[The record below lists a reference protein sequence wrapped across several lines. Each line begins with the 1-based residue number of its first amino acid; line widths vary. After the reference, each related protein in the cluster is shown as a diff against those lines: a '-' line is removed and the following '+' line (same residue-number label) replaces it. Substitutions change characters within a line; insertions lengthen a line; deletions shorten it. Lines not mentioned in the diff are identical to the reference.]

1 MRARRLLVLGAF
13 GLALAA
19 PACRR
24 EARPDP
30 KVERESAA
38 AEVLGEG
45 LASYYASSLHGR
57 PTANGERYDRGA
69 LTAAHRSLR
78 FGTCVTVVNVENGRT
93 VQVRV
98 NDRGPFAKGRVI
110 DVSEAA
116 AERLGLIGPGLA
128 RVRLLPCR

>member
-1 MRARRLLVLGAF
+1 MLGA
-13 GLALAA
+13 LALVSAV

-24 EARPDP
+24 DARPDA
-30 KVERESAA
+30 KVAREAPREA
-38 AEVLGEG
+38 VLGEG
-45 LASYYASSLHGR
+45 VASYYAASLHGR
-57 PTANGERYDRGA
+57 LTANGERYDRAA

-78 FGTCVTVVNVENGRT
+78 FGTCVTVVNVENGRS

-116 AERLGLIGPGLA
+116 AEKLGLIGPGLA
-128 RVRLLPCR
+128 RVRLLACP